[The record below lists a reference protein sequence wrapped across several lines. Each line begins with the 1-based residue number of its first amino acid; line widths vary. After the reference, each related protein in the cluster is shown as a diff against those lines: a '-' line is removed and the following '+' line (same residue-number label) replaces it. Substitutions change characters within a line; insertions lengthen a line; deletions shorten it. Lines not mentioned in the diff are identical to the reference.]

1 MTKMKEFD
9 IEKLERKNIYK
20 VPDDMFKNIQD
31 SVMKDVQAR
40 KKAPVFK
47 MTWAYAAAASVALIF
62 GATFVL
68 NSGGDDPVND
78 SAGTTKNYAAN
89 AAPARE
95 SEQAYKVLQSDLT
108 SVEKNNQTSEN
119 RENNSGYAQVVTD
132 KSDKKP
138 QTVKTVSKQTE
149 TQMNEYLD
157 SFSNAEIS
165 ELANNST
172 QDVYLDLYN

>member
-1 MTKMKEFD
+1 MKEFD

-20 VPDDMFKNIQD
+20 VPEDMFKNIQD
-31 SVMKDVQAR
+31 NVMNDVKAR
-40 KKAPVFK
+40 RKAPVFK
-47 MTWAYAAAASVALIF
+47 LNWAYAAAASIALVF

-78 SAGTTKNYAAN
+78 TASTTKNYAAE

-95 SEQAYKVLQSDLT
+95 SEQAYEVLQSDLT

-119 RENNSGYAQVVTD
+119 RGNNSGYAQAVTD
-132 KSDKKP
+132 QSNKKP

-149 TQMNEYLD
+149 AQMNEYLD
-157 SFSNAEIS
+157 SFSSAEIS